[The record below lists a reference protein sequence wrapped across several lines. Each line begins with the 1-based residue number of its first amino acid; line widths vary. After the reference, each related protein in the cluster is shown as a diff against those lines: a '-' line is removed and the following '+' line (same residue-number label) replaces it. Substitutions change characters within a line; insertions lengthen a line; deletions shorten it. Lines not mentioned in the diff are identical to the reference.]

1 MKPAPFTY
9 HAPSTID
16 QATALLGNLA
26 DDATL
31 LAGGQ
36 SLIPLMN
43 LGLARPNNVIDLAGI
58 ASLQDLTST
67 EAGVVIGAM
76 ATQRQVEKSPAV
88 LEGAPMVADALK
100 MVGFRPTR
108 NRGTVVGSL
117 THADPAAELPMVALA
132 LDAKIRLVSK
142 DTERSVA
149 AEEFFVSYFTTERR
163 ADEIVTDVFFPNRFR
178 GWGFAEFRRRTGDFA
193 IVAAAVARERSG
205 EYRIALGGVSDRPVR
220 AKSAEALLLGR
231 NVDVE
236 LAERA
241 ARAAAQEVE
250 PLGDI
255 HASTDFK
262 RRLLVPI
269 VRSAVLDAARR
280 GRNDD

>member
-88 LEGAPMVADALK
+88 HEGAPMVADALK